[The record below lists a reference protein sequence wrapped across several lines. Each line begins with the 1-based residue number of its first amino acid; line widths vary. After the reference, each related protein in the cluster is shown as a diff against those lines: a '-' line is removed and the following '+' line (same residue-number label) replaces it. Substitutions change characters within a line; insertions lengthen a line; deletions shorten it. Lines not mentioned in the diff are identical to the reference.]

1 MFHLEFFFF
10 FLVKYSTMHLEL
22 LWPQQK
28 TQLWK
33 ISQQIDNY
41 PGRIWV
47 LCGAEKQNRAL
58 SFCDTRVSVC
68 DSHRSLQSTSH
79 HRKKPKILTSFFVFF
94 NPSWWV
100 FALTIFCFGPTLC
113 ANWTAHWK
121 CWATV
126 FVFSFAPCIVVSYDL
141 VFGNQTIVSKNK
153 VNKLL
158 ACGLS
163 N

>member
-1 MFHLEFFFF
+1 
-10 FLVKYSTMHLEL
+10 MHLEL

-33 ISQQIDNY
+33 ISQQIDND

-94 NPSWWV
+94 EP
-100 FALTIFCFGPTLC
+100 IMMGFCFDQF
-113 ANWTAHWK
+113 
-121 CWATV
+121 
-126 FVFSFAPCIVVSYDL
+126 FVLAQHYVLIELPIENAGLLSSCFLLLL
-141 VFGNQTIVSKNK
+141 V
-153 VNKLL
+153 
-158 ACGLS
+158 
-163 N
+163 